1 MTQEKPPDEAA
12 NPPARAPKARLVSLD
27 QIDRRT
33 KAAQLALE
41 TKNAIISDLGGP
53 DQLSTLERLLA
64 EHAAMASA
72 VVADSYTRWLKG
84 EQIALAELATVSN
97 TYMRAAMAL
106 GLGRRAKDVTASID
120 TYLNEENAPNE
131 AAHSASKSS

>member
-1 MTQEKPPDEAA
+1 MT
-12 NPPARAPKARLVSLD
+12 LD

-41 TKNAIISDLGGP
+41 TKDAIISDLGGL
-53 DQLSTLERLLA
+53 DQVSTLERLLA
-64 EHAAMASA
+64 EHAALASA

-97 TYMRAAMAL
+97 TYMRAATAL
-106 GLGRRAKDVTASID
+106 GLGRRAKDISKSID
-120 TYLNEENAPNE
+120 TYLEGNADE
-131 AAHSASKSS
+131 

>member
-1 MTQEKPPDEAA
+1 LTSEKPPDEAA
-12 NPPARAPKARLVSLD
+12 KLPEYPGKARLVSLD

-41 TKNAIISDLGGP
+41 TKDAIIADLGGP

-64 EHAAMASA
+64 EHAALASA
-72 VVADSYTRWLKG
+72 VVADSYTRWLRG

-106 GLGRRAKDVTASID
+106 GLNRRPKDVSKSID
-120 TYLNEENAPNE
+120 QYLEDNTNEPRTEG
-131 AAHSASKSS
+131 